1 MFLRKSDLGIII
13 TVFVSIGLAIW
24 KPQIFGVFSPYVTVL
39 LMFFVFLS
47 FLGIDLE
54 RGVKLF
60 YNNLGRFMFLF
71 LYKLIILPIFLYYL
85 SKFIVPRF
93 SNGILLLS
101 AVSTGV
107 VAPFIGSLV
116 GADITTIL
124 VMVVVTTLSTPIT
137 LPTLVKWLSDIEVSL
152 SFLEM
157 VKTLFVIIIV
167 PVILAYLTRRY
178 AEKSADWFNSKKY
191 ILSVISLSMINLGVF
206 SKYAYFFYQ
215 DPRMIIESILVSFCL
230 AVAYFLS
237 GYLALFKTKREIRLA
252 AIVSLVN
259 INNVLIIVFG
269 GKFFG
274 PLEPTLAATY
284 MFPFFLV
291 ILPLRWVSSR

>member
-1 MFLRKSDLGIII
+1 MYLRKSDLGVIT
-13 TVFVSIGLAIW
+13 TVFVSIGLATW
-24 KPQIFGVFSPYVTVL
+24 KPDIFGVFSPYVTVL

-54 RGVKLF
+54 KGMRLF
-60 YNNLGRFMFLF
+60 YSNLGKFMFLF
-71 LYKLIILPIFLYYL
+71 LYKLLILPILLYYL
-85 SKFIVPRF
+85 SQLIAPRF

-107 VAPFIGSLV
+107 VAPFIGGLV
-116 GADITTIL
+116 GAEINTIL
-124 VMVVVTTLSTPIT
+124 VMVVVTTLSIPIT
-137 LPTLVKWLSDIEVSL
+137 LPVLVRWLSDVEVTL
-152 SFLEM
+152 SFWQM
-157 VKTLFVIIIV
+157 VKSLIVIIIV

-178 AEKSADWFNSKKY
+178 LEKSTNWLNSKKY
-191 ILSVISLSMINLGVF
+191 ILSVTSLSLINLGVF
-206 SKYAYFFYQ
+206 SKYANFFHQ
-215 DPRMIIESILVSFCL
+215 EPRMILESILVSVCL
-230 AVAYFLS
+230 AAVHFFA
-237 GYLALFKTKREIRLA
+237 GYLALVRSKREIKLA

-274 PLEPTLAATY
+274 PLESTLAAIY